1 MKLKKVSCTSCGASL
16 NAKEMDSTVKCEY
29 CGSTFSVENAVKA
42 ADNPA
47 VISASSAAMPLRM
60 MVVTALLI
68 ALYVVLDRIVPGVKL
83 PGAKIGFSFVATF
96 IAAMLYGPIAAMLVY
111 GIGDL
116 IAALLFPF
124 GTYHVGFTLVAA
136 VMGIILGL
144 FLHERPLEAF
154 GIDRGWKKIK
164 LFPNIIVPVVINC
177 LVLGLLIN
185 TIWVSQLYGSR
196 TYWGWFVYRL
206 TEYAIL
212 VPAHIVIAPMLLKLT
227 EQLKKVGIAKT
238 SFNKKRKK
246 A

>member
-1 MKLKKVSCTSCGASL
+1 MKLKQINCTRCGTPLSVDKADT
-16 NAKEMDSTVKCEY
+16 EVKCEY
-29 CGSTFSVENAVKA
+29 CGSTFYVENTVKA
-42 ADNPA
+42 ADKP
-47 VISASSAAMPLRM
+47 VKTPASSASMPLRM

-68 ALYVVLDRIVPGVKL
+68 AIYVVLDRIVPGVRL
-83 PGAKIGFSFVATF
+83 PAAKIGFSFVAPF

-111 GIGDL
+111 GVGDL

-144 FLHERPLEAF
+144 FLHERPFEVF
-154 GIDRGWKKIK
+154 GIEKGWKKIR
-164 LFPNIIVPVVINC
+164 LFPNIIVPVLINR
-177 LVLGLLIN
+177 LVLGLLVN
-185 TIWVSQLYGSR
+185 TLWVSQLYGSK

-212 VPAHIVIAPMLLKLT
+212 VPVQIIIAPVLLKLC
-227 EQLKKVGIAKT
+227 EQLKKAGVGHT
-238 SFNKKRKK
+238 SFAKRSK

>member
-1 MKLKKVSCTSCGASL
+1 MKLKKINCTQCGASL
-16 NAKEMDSTVKCEY
+16 SVEEGKTTAKCEY
-29 CGSTFSVENAVKA
+29 CGSAFSVENAVKTA
-42 ADNPA
+42 AKPA
-47 VISASSAAMPLRM
+47 PSSAMPLRM
-60 MVVTALLI
+60 LVITALLI
-68 ALYVVLDRIVPGVKL
+68 ALYVVLDRIVPSVKL
-83 PGAKIGFSFVATF
+83 PGAKIGFSFVAPF
-96 IAAMLYGPIAAMLVY
+96 VAAMLYGPISAMLVY

-116 IAALLFPF
+116 VAALLFPF

-164 LFPNIIVPVVINC
+164 LFPNIIVPVLINC
-177 LVLGLLIN
+177 LILGLLVN
-185 TIWVSQLYGSR
+185 TLWVSQLYGSR

-212 VPAHIVIAPMLLKLT
+212 VPAQIIIAPMLLKLC
-227 EQLKKVGIAKT
+227 EQLKKAGLGNT
-238 SFNKKRKK
+238 SRSRKRRK

>member
-16 NAKEMDSTVKCEY
+16 NAKETDSTVKCEY

-42 ADNPA
+42 ADKP
-47 VISASSAAMPLRM
+47 VKRSSSSAAMPLRM

-68 ALYVVLDRIVPGVKL
+68 AVYVVLDRIVPSVKL
-83 PGAKIGFSFVATF
+83 PAAKIGFSFVAPF

-144 FLHERPLEAF
+144 FLHERPLETF
-154 GIDRGWKKIK
+154 DIEKGWKRIR
-164 LFPNIIVPVVINC
+164 LFPNIIVPVLINC
-177 LVLGLLIN
+177 LVLGLLVN
-185 TIWVSQLYGSR
+185 TIWVSQLYGSK

-212 VPAHIVIAPMLLKLT
+212 VPAQIVIAPMLLKLC
-227 EQLKKVGIAKT
+227 EQLKKAGIAQT
-238 SFNKKRKK
+238 SFTKKRKK